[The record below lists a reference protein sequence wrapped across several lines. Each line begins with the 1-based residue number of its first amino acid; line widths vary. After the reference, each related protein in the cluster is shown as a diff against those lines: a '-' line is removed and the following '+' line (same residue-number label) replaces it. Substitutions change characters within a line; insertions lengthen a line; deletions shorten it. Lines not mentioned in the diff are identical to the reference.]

1 MIVYVESNFI
11 LEVALEQE
19 QFASAEAILK
29 LVEENKIKLAFPS
42 FALSEP
48 FATVMRR
55 DKERSVLI
63 ESLTVTLRQ
72 LQRSEPDKQIAL
84 VLQPLLVLLQDAK
97 DAVSGEFSRLHSTV
111 ARLLKIGTSIEL
123 DESTLEQAKNYQRL
137 FNLKPQDSIIYS
149 TIIAD
154 MQRRPHGEMKCFLSR
169 DRKAFSTNPGIRSE
183 LASYN
188 GRYIGNFAQGL
199 SFIQHEL

>member
-137 FNLKPQDSIIYS
+137 FKMPYRFLCIDMWREYVKSRPDVASRLFCYAPLHNICYGILFNLKPQDSI
-149 TIIAD
+149 
-154 MQRRPHGEMKCFLSR
+154 
-169 DRKAFSTNPGIRSE
+169 
-183 LASYN
+183 
-188 GRYIGNFAQGL
+188 
-199 SFIQHEL
+199 